1 MIDLDALKRWAD
13 HLAPYVEDDN
23 QWYRDGGIDGKDAGE
38 IGELFAELHAKLSQP
53 VVPASDRAALVERML
68 NAAVH
73 APGGARIFLTPT
85 TRGLTKPEWDAERL
99 AAMDRALAAV
109 EAAGWGPRPEAV
121 TLEEQG
127 RLIAKLSATPGVRGG
142 KLAVN
147 AVLTSDVLRSRGI
160 TVEGAK

>member
-1 MIDLDALKRWAD
+1 MS
-13 HLAPYVEDDN
+13 E
-23 QWYRDGGIDGKDAGE
+23 
-38 IGELFAELHAKLSQP
+38 
-53 VVPASDRAALVERML
+53 RAALVERM
-68 NAAVH
+68 AEAIAGSVY
-73 APGGARIFLTPT
+73 LTDKPT
-85 TRGLTKPEWDAERL
+85 PHSVACWTPEAKV
-99 AAMDRALAAV
+99 ALAAV

-160 TVEGAK
+160 TVEGQG

>member
-1 MIDLDALKRWAD
+1 MSS
-13 HLAPYVEDDN
+13 E
-23 QWYRDGGIDGKDAGE
+23 Q
-38 IGELFAELHAKLSQP
+38 
-53 VVPASDRAALVERML
+53 RAALVERM
-68 NAAVH
+68 ARAIQSAV
-73 APGGARIFLTPT
+73 RKEVTMNVL
-85 TRGLTKPEWDAERL
+85 RQDML
-99 AAMDRALAAV
+99 AAESALAAV

-160 TVEGAK
+160 TVEGQG